1 MKRKNNTHFY
11 LAIALVIMG
20 ILFISSSMTYQQ
32 QTSVPFLEK
41 CLAFKPLETQLS
53 KIAFSYAGQKIS
65 IQAVGYYKF
74 VEFFMR
80 KAAHFFLYFFMGVCF
95 ALALRS
101 RLKSNLLTIFV
112 CTLMALGYAG
122 LDEFHELLTGDRTPL
137 FQDVIL
143 DGFGALTGIVL
154 VTLFSFKQ
162 HR

>member
-11 LAIALVIMG
+11 LMIALVIMG

-41 CLAFKPLETQLS
+41 YLAFKPFEAQLS

-74 VEFFMR
+74 IEFFMR
-80 KAAHFFLYFFMGVCF
+80 KAAHFFLYFFMGASF

-101 RLKSNLLTIFV
+101 RLKSNVLTIFV

-122 LDEFHELLTGDRTPL
+122 LDEFHELVTGGRTPL

-143 DGFGALTGIVL
+143 DGFGALTGILL
-154 VTLFSFKQ
+154 VTLFSLKK